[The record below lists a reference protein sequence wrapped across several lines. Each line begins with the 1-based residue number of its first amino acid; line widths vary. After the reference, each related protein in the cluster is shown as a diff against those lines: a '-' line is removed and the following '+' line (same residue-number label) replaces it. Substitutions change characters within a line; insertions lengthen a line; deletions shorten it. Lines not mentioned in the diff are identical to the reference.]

1 MATVG
6 VVRDNHIVT
15 HLEGGDGAANFRDV
29 ANCLMTE
36 TPWDIGRSHVA
47 VVKMEIG
54 ATDG

>member
-15 HLEGGDGAANFRDV
+15 HLEGGDGATNFRDV